1 MWDVKVVH
9 ISATNYVNAAK
20 KKLKRTE
27 QTQRMAV
34 VYPCIKTSLNLK
46 RVTSVEHGKW

>member
-20 KKLKRTE
+20 KKLMRTE
-27 QTQRMAV
+27 QTERTTV
-34 VYPCIKTSLNLK
+34 VDPCIKTSLNLK
-46 RVTSVEHGKW
+46 RATSVEHGKW